1 MGVDGVSGIA
11 SGFGASINVKPV
23 SPSTSGEI
31 DLNRTRYGSS
41 DGRLS
46 ATQRRGMVA
55 WLTQSRSLHAKLGD
69 AISLVQ
75 SSTFGLREK
84 ETGGTVE
91 TGDLDLSSADAAA
104 TLDSVSLFS
113 SVTSGTLTIGG
124 EAIAIDT
131 SAMSFNDLVD
141 AIGDTDAAK
150 ASYDGDGMKIVAESG
165 DLTIDAD
172 DTGVLSAL
180 GLTTGTTESTTR
192 MTGRRSN
199 DSLIKLVEEI
209 ADLSS
214 GLFRRQDGDIGARS
228 PLAAL
233 RGRLKTAMLTSFDSD
248 ATDDDGDARSNDMG
262 FAIDLSNLSADNV
275 APQAAFAFL
284 ESHANELRDAL
295 IEKPADVRTY
305 LIGESDSSGLLDGL
319 QDAITAAHAAVEKQ
333 VGLVGGLL
341 RTTA

>member
-180 GLTTGTTESTTR
+180 GLTTGTTES
-192 MTGRRSN
+192 
-199 DSLIKLVEEI
+199 
-209 ADLSS
+209 
-214 GLFRRQDGDIGARS
+214 
-228 PLAAL
+228 
-233 RGRLKTAMLTSFDSD
+233 
-248 ATDDDGDARSNDMG
+248 
-262 FAIDLSNLSADNV
+262 
-275 APQAAFAFL
+275 
-284 ESHANELRDAL
+284 
-295 IEKPADVRTY
+295 
-305 LIGESDSSGLLDGL
+305 
-319 QDAITAAHAAVEKQ
+319 
-333 VGLVGGLL
+333 
-341 RTTA
+341 